1 VANDT
6 EFRSDLQRV
15 GALVQD
21 LEAIVDPASQ
31 AAAKELVRVLMS
43 IHGAGLQRI
52 GEILK
57 RSGELGSSLLDEL
70 AKDPVVSGLLVLYDL
85 HPKEM
90 QVRVEEKLREMGPK
104 LFRMGAEAQ
113 LVNTAEGLV
122 RVRVQVNGGSACG
135 STLRQVQTMIEDAM
149 YEAAPDLAGVIVEGL
164 EPPTSAG
171 FVSVDKLLTAA
182 PGTSLRTAAE
192 PVSSVMRS

>member
-6 EFRSDLQRV
+6 EFRSDLQKV

-21 LEAIVDPASQ
+21 LQAIADPASQ
-31 AAAKELVRVLMS
+31 SAAKELVRVLMS

-52 GEILK
+52 QEILK
-57 RSGELGSSLLDEL
+57 RSGELGSSLLDDL

-90 QVRVEEKLREMGPK
+90 QVRVEDKLREMSSK
-104 LFRMGAEAQ
+104 LFRMGAEVQ
-113 LVNTAEGLV
+113 LLSTAEGLV
-122 RVRVQVNGGSACG
+122 RVRVHVNGGSACG
-135 STLRQVQTMIEDAM
+135 STLRQVQTMLEDAM
-149 YEAAPDLAGVIVEGL
+149 YEAAPDLSGVVVEGL
-164 EPPTSAG
+164 EPPTAAG

-182 PGTSLRTAAE
+182 PGTSPLTAAE
-192 PVSSVMRS
+192 PVGSFMRS

>member
-1 VANDT
+1 MANDT

-182 PGTSLRTAAE
+182 PGTSLLTAAE
-192 PVSSVMRS
+192 PVSSVLRS

>member
-15 GALVQD
+15 GALVQE
-21 LEAIVDPASQ
+21 LEAIIDPASQ

-135 STLRQVQTMIEDAM
+135 STLRQVQAMIEDAM

-164 EPPTSAG
+164 EAPTSAG
-171 FVSVDKLLTAA
+171 FVSVDKLLTAT